1 MSLLDKVKEQKTRTE
16 EQLSRGGARSSAK
29 FWRPEL
35 GNNKV
40 RVMPQWDVSCDE
52 QFWREVAQHWNVSAD
67 QRGPV
72 LCPKE
77 TPDLDG
83 DCAICELVQSLRQD
97 KANTEAQKLAKEF
110 RAKKTYFLNI
120 VAEGDP
126 VYTAADV
133 AEFKQ
138 SRPDTDVPFSVGDP
152 KVQIYACPLTIF
164 DNLLGIIHSSGK
176 DITDLHEGRGIR
188 ISKSGAG
195 IKTRYEVYPDLDASD
210 TGFSDTIELPALD
223 KVGFTLDRAGMLTLL
238 DGGRAADYASSLPG
252 ASASLPAPAPSS
264 APPAASG
271 TIAPSDLEDQ
281 MRQGLKA

>member
-1 MSLLDKVKEQKTRTE
+1 MSLLDKVNEQKKRTE
-16 EQLSRGGARSSAK
+16 EQLSRGGNRSSAK

-35 GNNKV
+35 GNNKI
-40 RVMPQWDVSCDE
+40 RVMPQWDVSCDDT
-52 QFWREVAQHWNVSAD
+52 FWREVAQHWNVSAD
-67 QRGPV
+67 QKGPV

-77 TPDLDG
+77 TPDLEG

-97 KANTEAQKLAKEF
+97 KSNAEAQKLAKEF

-133 AEFKQ
+133 ADFKQ

-176 DITDLHEGRGIR
+176 DITDLHDGRGIR
-188 ISKSGAG
+188 INKSGQG

-210 TGFSDTIELPALD
+210 TGFSDDIELPALD
-223 KVGFTLDRAGMLTLL
+223 KVGFTLDRDGMLSLL
-238 DGGRAADYASSLPG
+238 DGGRASDYVSSLPG
-252 ASASLPAPAPSS
+252 SAASLPAPAPSS
-264 APPAASG
+264 APPVAE
-271 TIAPSDLEDQ
+271 TIAPSDLEEQ